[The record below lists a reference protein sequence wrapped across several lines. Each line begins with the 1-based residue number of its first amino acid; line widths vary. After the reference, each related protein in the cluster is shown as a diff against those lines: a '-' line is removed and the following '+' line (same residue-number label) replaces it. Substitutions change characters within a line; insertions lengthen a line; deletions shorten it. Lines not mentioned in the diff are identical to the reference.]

1 MPTAVPPGA
10 GRPAAEHPP
19 APAERPAAEHP
30 SAGRPPAEH
39 PPAERPIAGRPSV
52 QPESTRSPHT
62 VHPEPAPDAAA
73 GAFPPDLVH
82 LAAPARG
89 PAPAASSP
97 ARQVA
102 KLVAKP
108 VAEPD
113 AQPDAAPAG
122 DPVGEPRGRAAF
134 RPDIEGLRG
143 VAVLAVLAFHAG
155 VPAFT
160 GGYVGVDVFFV
171 ISGFLITGLLMA
183 RPLGLRDF
191 AARRARRIL
200 PAAAV
205 VLVATAVAGGALLD
219 PLRGTDLARDLIA
232 AAGQFANWRFVGQ
245 QTDYLAAERDPSP
258 LQHFWSLGVENQFY
272 LLWGVLLLGLARH
285 LTGRRRTAA
294 VAVATTAIGGVSL
307 ALCIRWTAGSAPLG
321 YFSTAARLW
330 EFAVGAGAALLGTVL
345 ARRLPHPGRSART
358 AGWVLRPLGWAGAAA
373 VLLAVLHYDRDT
385 PFPGSAALLPALG
398 TAAVLLAGSAHRAPG
413 AGAGAVAGA
422 AAGTG
427 ASGAGAGGVGRLL
440 ATRPLRAAGRLSYAW
455 YLWHWPVLTIAQARY
470 GALPWP
476 TLVALTA
483 ASALPAWLTLRLVEQ
498 PLRHGGGP
506 APRRGLAVGASALV
520 IPLIAGLT
528 LGGGTVRALGDAGP
542 PVAVPAGAVDGPALL
557 APGTRV
563 LTLTPS
569 LARAREDFP
578 PGRGCEIPL
587 GADTSPRCLFG
598 TESSRDRIVLL
609 GDSHAGQWISGA
621 LALADQRHWAL
632 EVLVKPGCPLAT
644 LTVRNNVLGRTFEE
658 CDRWRENT
666 LTRLATGPKPRLI
679 LMAGL
684 NRYGG
689 QEERAEGWTRTL
701 DRLAAV
707 GAPLAYLG
715 DTPMPGKDIPTCLAA
730 SDGRSDACFFP
741 RASAFERDPLIDGG
755 LAARYGVRV
764 LDLAPLLCPGTGPDC
779 PAVLEGVVL
788 YRDTGHITDTLA
800 RVLAPR
806 LDKGLLGPD
815 SGLPGPA

>member
-1 MPTAVPPGA
+1 KPTPGRTA
-10 GRPAAEHPP
+10 EDAAE
-19 APAERPAAEHP
+19 APRRP
-30 SAGRPPAEH
+30 
-39 PPAERPIAGRPSV
+39 
-52 QPESTRSPHT
+52 
-62 VHPEPAPDAAA
+62 
-73 GAFPPDLVH
+73 
-82 LAAPARG
+82 
-89 PAPAASSP
+89 
-97 ARQVA
+97 
-102 KLVAKP
+102 
-108 VAEPD
+108 
-113 AQPDAAPAG
+113 
-122 DPVGEPRGRAAF
+122 AAF

-143 VAVLAVLAFHAG
+143 VAVLAVLAFHAA

-171 ISGFLITGLLMA
+171 ISGFLITGLLLG
-183 RPLGLRDF
+183 RPIGLRDF

-205 VLVATAVAGGALLD
+205 VLVATALAGGALLD

-232 AAGQFANWRFVGQ
+232 SAGQFANWRFVGE

-285 LTGRRRTAA
+285 LAGRRRTAA
-294 VAVATTAIGGVSL
+294 IALATTAIGGVSL
-307 ALCIRWTAGSAPLG
+307 ALCIRWTADSAPLG
-321 YFSTAARLW
+321 YFSTASRLW
-330 EFAVGAGAALLGTVL
+330 EFAAGAGAALLGTAL
-345 ARRLPHPGRSART
+345 
-358 AGWVLRPLGWAGAAA
+358 AGWLPRADRAARPAGWALRLLGWAGAAA
-373 VLLAVLHYDRDT
+373 VVLAVFHYDRNT
-385 PFPGSAALLPALG
+385 PFPGSAALLPVLG
-398 TAAVLLAGSAHRAPG
+398 TAAVLLAGPVHRALGP
-413 AGAGAVAGA
+413 ADA
-422 AAGTG
+422 
-427 ASGAGAGGVGRLL
+427 GRLL

-470 GALPWP
+470 GALPWT
-476 TLVALTA
+476 TLAALTA

-498 PLRHGGGP
+498 PLRYGSSP

-528 LGGGTVRALGDAGP
+528 LGGGTVRAVGKADL
-542 PVAVPAGAVDGPALL
+542 PVVVPAGAVDGPALL

-578 PGRGCEIPL
+578 PGKGCEIPL
-587 GADTSPRCLFG
+587 GAESSPRCLFG
-598 TESSRDRIVLL
+598 AETSPDRIVLV
-609 GDSHAGQWISGA
+609 GDSHAGQWISAA
-621 LALADQRHWAL
+621 LELAGQRHWAL

-644 LTVRNNVLGRTFEE
+644 LTVRNNVLGRTFDE

-666 LTRLATGPKPRLI
+666 LTRLATGPKPRLV

-684 NRYGG
+684 NRYGS
-689 QEERAEGWTRTL
+689 QEERTEGWTRTL
-701 DRLAAV
+701 DRLSAV
-707 GAPLAYLG
+707 GAPLAYLA

-741 RASAFERDPLIDGG
+741 RESAFERDPLTDGG
-755 LAARYGVRV
+755 LAGRYGVRV
-764 LDLAPLLCPGTGPDC
+764 LDLGPLLCPGTGPDC

-806 LDKGLLGPD
+806 LDRGLLGA
-815 SGLPGPA
+815 G

>member
-1 MPTAVPPGA
+1 MSTAEPPSASTSGAATPPTAALSPTAALPPTGEPVATGLAVGDLVAGDLVSGA
-10 GRPAAEHPP
+10 LVSPAVRADR
-19 APAERPAAEHP
+19 APAEALPASGATLVT
-30 SAGRPPAEH
+30 AQG
-39 PPAERPIAGRPSV
+39 
-52 QPESTRSPHT
+52 
-62 VHPEPAPDAAA
+62 AA
-73 GAFPPDLVH
+73 L
-82 LAAPARG
+82 APAQG
-89 PAPAASSP
+89 AALET
-97 ARQVA
+97 AT
-102 KLVAKP
+102 
-108 VAEPD
+108 E
-113 AQPDAAPAG
+113 
-122 DPVGEPRGRAAF
+122 EPRKRASF

-143 VAVLAVLAFHAG
+143 VAVLSVLAFHAA

-171 ISGFLITGLLMA
+171 ISGFLITGVLIG
-183 RPLGLRDF
+183 RPIGLWDF

-205 VLVATAVAGGALLD
+205 VLVATAAAGGALLD

-272 LLWGVLLLGLARH
+272 LLWGVLLLGLARY
-285 LTGRRRTAA
+285 LRGRHRTAA
-294 VAVATTAIGGVSL
+294 ISLATVAIGGVSL
-307 ALCIRWTAGSAPLG
+307 LLCVRWTAGSAPLG
-321 YFSTAARLW
+321 YFSTASRLW
-330 EFAVGAGAALLGTVL
+330 EFAAGACAALLGSAL
-345 ARRLPHPGRSART
+345 AGWLPHAGGAGRAT
-358 AGWVLRPLGWAGAAA
+358 GWALRLVGWAGATA
-373 VLLAVLHYDRDT
+373 VLVAVFHYDRNT
-385 PFPGSAALLPALG
+385 PFPGSAALLPVLG
-398 TAAVLLAGSAHRAPG
+398 TAAVLLAGPVHRALG
-413 AGAGAVAGA
+413 R
-422 AAGTG
+422 TD
-427 ASGAGAGGVGRLL
+427 VGRLL
-440 ATRPLRAAGRLSYAW
+440 DTRPLRAAGRLSYAW

-470 GALPWP
+470 GSLPWT

-483 ASALPAWLTLRLVEQ
+483 ASALPAWLTMRLVEQ
-498 PLRHGGGP
+498 PLRYGSSP

-528 LGGGTVRALGDAGP
+528 LGGGTVRALGSADA
-542 PVAVPAGAVDGPALL
+542 PVSVPVGAADGPALL

-578 PGRGCEIPL
+578 PGKGCEIPL
-587 GADTSPRCLFG
+587 GAENSPRCLFG
-598 TESSRDRIVLL
+598 NEASPDRIVLI

-621 LALADQRHWAL
+621 LGMAERRNWAL

-644 LTVRNNVLGRTFEE
+644 LTVRNNVLGRTFDE
-658 CDRWRENT
+658 CDHWRENT
-666 LTRLATGPKPRLI
+666 LTRLATGPRPRLI

-684 NRYGG
+684 NRYGAQG
-689 QEERAEGWTRTL
+689 ERADGWTRTL
-701 DRLAAV
+701 DRLSAV

-741 RASAFERDPLIDGG
+741 RESAFEPDPLIDGG

-764 LDLAPLLCPGTGPDC
+764 LDLGPLLCPGTGPDC

-788 YRDTGHITDTLA
+788 YRDTGHITNTVA
-800 RVLAPR
+800 QVLVPR
-806 LDKGLLGPD
+806 LDLGLLPEG
-815 SGLPGPA
+815 

>member
-10 GRPAAEHPP
+10 GRP
-19 APAERPAAEHP
+19 
-30 SAGRPPAEH
+30 SA
-39 PPAERPIAGRPSV
+39 
-52 QPESTRSPHT
+52 QPTNRRSPHT
-62 VHPEPAPDAAA
+62 ARPDAAPDADP
-73 GAFPPDLVH
+73 GASLPDLVH
-82 LAAPARG
+82 LAAPARAVAVPVPG
-89 PAPAASSP
+89 ADPAAEP
-97 ARQVA
+97 A
-102 KLVAKP
+102 
-108 VAEPD
+108 
-113 AQPDAAPAG
+113 AG
-122 DPVGEPRGRAAF
+122 SAVEPRGRAAF

-143 VAVLAVLAFHAG
+143 VAVLAVLAFHAA

-171 ISGFLITGLLMA
+171 ISGYLITGLLLA

-205 VLVATAVAGGALLD
+205 VLVATALAGGALLD

-258 LQHFWSLGVENQFY
+258 LQHFWSLSVENQFY
-272 LLWGVLLLGLARH
+272 LLWGVLLLGLARY

-294 VAVATTAIGGVSL
+294 IAVAITAIGGVSL
-307 ALCIRWTAGSAPLG
+307 ALGIRWTAGSAPLG
-321 YFSTAARLW
+321 YFSTAGRLW
-330 EFAVGAGAALLGTVL
+330 EFAAGAGAALLGTTL
-345 ARRLPHPGRSART
+345 ARRLAHTGPHTGPHTGRAVRPSARP
-358 AGWVLRPLGWAGAAA
+358 AAPALRLLGPALRLLGWAGAAA
-373 VLLAVLHYDRDT
+373 VLLAVFRYDRNT
-385 PFPGSAALLPALG
+385 PFPGTAALLPVLG
-398 TAAVLLAGSAHRAPG
+398 TAAVLLAGPAHRAPG
-413 AGAGAVAGA
+413 AAD
-422 AAGTG
+422 
-427 ASGAGAGGVGRLL
+427 VGRLL

-470 GALPWP
+470 GTLPWT
-476 TLVALTA
+476 TLAALTA

-498 PLRHGGGP
+498 PLRHGGSA

-528 LGGGTVRALGDAGP
+528 LGGGTVRALGDSGP
-542 PVAVPAGAVDGPALL
+542 PTVVPAGAVDGPALL
-557 APGTRV
+557 APGSRV

-569 LARAREDFP
+569 PARAREDFP

-598 TESSRDRIVLL
+598 TEDSPDRIVLL

-621 LALADQRHWAL
+621 LALAGQRHWAL

-707 GAPLAYLG
+707 GTPLAYLG

-730 SDGRSDACFFP
+730 SDGRSDACSFP
-741 RASAFERDPLIDGG
+741 RASAFERDPLTDGG

-806 LDKGLLGPD
+806 LDKELLGP
-815 SGLPGPA
+815 A